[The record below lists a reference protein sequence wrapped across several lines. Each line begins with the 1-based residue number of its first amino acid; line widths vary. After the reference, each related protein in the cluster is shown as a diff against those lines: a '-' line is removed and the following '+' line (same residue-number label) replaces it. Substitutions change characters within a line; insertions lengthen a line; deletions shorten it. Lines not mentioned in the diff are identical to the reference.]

1 MKKKRVFFTSIH
13 WLFCWHNQ
21 WLRITM
27 NGLASFKPPIWNEGG
42 GGPPHLLVVAQQ
54 QQQLLSTP
62 MLLLAIVS
70 RKEARAL
77 FFFDRSRDVC
87 TWKGRRER
95 RWPSLWALSSPLVN
109 NLTLLK
115 RIEWSLDEQI
125 VTVGLL
131 SVFFFLILFNPP
143 FSYLTWLRREWPF
156 FKWVLVDWWRH
167 VMSIASE
174 LENMLKLLGFQGLI
188 FMLLAAFIALQYQL
202 IDIRIIWYSFNDHI
216 ENLPSPLDLF
226 K

>member
-1 MKKKRVFFTSIH
+1 MKQRFQSHMTLALIYVSTRTVRQIIGNEKKSECFFTSTH

-131 SVFFFLILFNPP
+131 SVFF
-143 FSYLTWLRREWPF
+143 
-156 FKWVLVDWWRH
+156 
-167 VMSIASE
+167 
-174 LENMLKLLGFQGLI
+174 
-188 FMLLAAFIALQYQL
+188 
-202 IDIRIIWYSFNDHI
+202 
-216 ENLPSPLDLF
+216 
-226 K
+226 

>member
-1 MKKKRVFFTSIH
+1 
-13 WLFCWHNQ
+13 
-21 WLRITM
+21 
-27 NGLASFKPPIWNEGG
+27 
-42 GGPPHLLVVAQQ
+42 
-54 QQQLLSTP
+54 

-131 SVFFFLILFNPP
+131 SVFFFFK
-143 FSYLTWLRREWPF
+143 FYLT
-156 FKWVLVDWWRH
+156 
-167 VMSIASE
+167 
-174 LENMLKLLGFQGLI
+174 
-188 FMLLAAFIALQYQL
+188 
-202 IDIRIIWYSFNDHI
+202 
-216 ENLPSPLDLF
+216 LPSPI
-226 K
+226 